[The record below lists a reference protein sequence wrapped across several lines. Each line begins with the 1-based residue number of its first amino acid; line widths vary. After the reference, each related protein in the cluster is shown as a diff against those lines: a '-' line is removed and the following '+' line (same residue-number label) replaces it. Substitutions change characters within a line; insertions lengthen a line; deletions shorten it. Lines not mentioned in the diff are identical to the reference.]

1 MSDKLITV
9 SFPQGDSVAA
19 HHFGEALIRMSAAME
34 GRKYP
39 VVGEE
44 VPEPKEQIVH
54 VQTPPVVQPV
64 PVTAQVVND
73 VPPPPPVAEPTEYP
87 AGKGIYMVSPSE
99 VDILIVNKF
108 AERDDLLSKG
118 WKILTAEEVA
128 DFEPAEPGHSGD
140 LDSEGLPWDERIH
153 SGSKGKVKDGT
164 WRLRKTP
171 TDQTAEQW
179 QQYVADIKAS
189 LKEPAVAE
197 QGDDFNTDTGTVTEE
212 TVAGIP
218 PIAPPA
224 IPVPPVVD
232 APANLPP
239 PSEYDG
245 PKTFPELMVAI
256 MEHMEAVTPH
266 MQILCARAK
275 IAHVRELS
283 TNEAAIPAFYQDMI
297 NTCGL

>member
-34 GRKYP
+34 GRNYP
-39 VVGEE
+39 VLGEE
-44 VPEPKEQIVH
+44 APEPKEQVVH
-54 VQTPPVVQPV
+54 VQTPPVVQHV
-64 PVTAQVVND
+64 PVTAQVVDN
-73 VPPPPPVAEPTEYP
+73 VPPPPPVAAPTEYAP
-87 AGKGIYMVSPSE
+87 GENIYMIAPDE
-99 VDILIVNKF
+99 QNMRLVNKF
-108 AERDDLLSKG
+108 AERDELLEQGYRIVSR
-118 WKILTAEEVA
+118 EEMEEW
-128 DFEPAEPGHSGD
+128 EPRELSD
-140 LDSEGLPWDERIH
+140 TDSEGLPWDERIH

-239 PSEYDG
+239 PAEYNG
-245 PKTFPELMVAI
+245 PKTFPELMAAI
-256 MEHMEAVTPH
+256 MENMEAVTPH
-266 MQILCARAK
+266 MQILCSRAK
-275 IAHVRELS
+275 IGKVNELH
-283 TNEAAIPAFYQDMI
+283 TNEAAIPAFYQDMV